1 MKKNKYSMGGQI
13 AGSLAS
19 LIPGYGQIISPLIL
33 TADQLIDKNKQTT
46 QQATPAPKLNMNPFG
61 FAKGGF
67 IGDKFKQFNVG
78 PHGSG
83 QDQTVNKQG
92 IPDMTGEDAV
102 QNKENIVQIK
112 GKPFVMSDKLVNPN
126 TGNTFNVDAK
136 KVNEKYK
143 QARFQTD
150 QKNSLN
156 REMADL
162 AGLNEVMK
170 RLLQPSKSLA
180 HKYGS
185 FIEPPKTGTIFD
197 NQYQVG
203 ASERYNTLPN
213 DVTPFAETLSPQQLS
228 NDPQLP
234 MIDTNY
240 GTELKGQVPS
250 YSGTMNPPKL
260 TVKAPSIGSDV
271 NYANL
276 LGLGLK
282 GAALTKSAVDAFGK
296 PIHEPLILP
305 NYSQS
310 DKHIREA
317 NIDYSQAK
325 QDALGV
331 SNLTSN
337 LNRSASGNFA
347 QYAGRQ
353 SGNFGQLAD
362 NLSNIS
368 QSQNNAQ
375 SQLNLTKANYEQGK
389 AVDTANRQ
397 YQNQQNNFQ
406 NDANQRDFKRDFFS
420 DLSQIG
426 SSLNSYGET
435 QKTIQNKQE
444 IAKFNNNQYISYL
457 NAKYPNL
464 MVNPDIIE
472 KFKNNQ
478 LTLDE
483 MFSYLPPNVVNDLK
497 QIKK

>member
-1 MKKNKYSMGGQI
+1 MGGQI

-33 TADQLIDKNKQTT
+33 TADQLIDKNKQSKEV
-46 QQATPAPKLNMNPFG
+46 APTAPQMNMNPFG

-92 IPDMTGEDAV
+92 IPDVTGEDAV
-102 QNKENIVQIK
+102 QNKENTFNIK

-170 RLLQPSKSLA
+170 QLIQPSKSLA

-197 NQYQVG
+197 NQYQV
-203 ASERYNTLPN
+203 ADSERYNTINENAPYQDHMFN
-213 DVTPFAETLSPQQLS
+213 SPIPTTMT

-234 MIDTNY
+234 TIDTNY
-240 GTELKGQVPS
+240 GTELKGQVPQ
-250 YSGTMNPPKL
+250 YSGNMNPPKL

-282 GAALTKSAVDAFGK
+282 GAALGKSAVDAFGK
-296 PIHEPLILP
+296 PVHEQLVLP

-310 DKHIREA
+310 DKYIREA

-325 QDALGV
+325 QDALGA
-331 SNLTSN
+331 SNLNSN

-362 NLSNIS
+362 NLSNIY
-368 QSQNNAQ
+368 QAQNNAQ
-375 SQLNLTKANYEQGK
+375 SQLNLSKANYEQGK

-426 SSLNSYGET
+426 SSLNAYGET

-464 MVNPDIIE
+464 QVNPDIIN
-472 KFKNNQ
+472 KFLNNQ

-483 MFSYLPPNVVNDLK
+483 MFSYLPANVVNDLK
-497 QIKK
+497 QKKNGN